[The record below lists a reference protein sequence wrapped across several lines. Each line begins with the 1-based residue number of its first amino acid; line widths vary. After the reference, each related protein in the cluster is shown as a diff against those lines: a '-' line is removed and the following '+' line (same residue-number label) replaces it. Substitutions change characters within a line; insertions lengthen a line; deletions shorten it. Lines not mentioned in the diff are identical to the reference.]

1 MEPGLRWW
9 TAADAPA
16 LRGAAAESPDLAA
29 QLGDAPLGSVRDCAA
44 VIEERLAD
52 RRADAVNLALTV
64 DGRAAGNI
72 GVTRIER
79 RHSTAW
85 VSYWLTTS
93 VRGRGFLTRG
103 LASVVPWAHQDLAIF
118 RLELGHRV
126 DNVASC
132 AVARAVGFRTEGLER
147 AKLRYGDERF
157 DVETHARLATDPL
170 PVASGMRPPRIA

>member
-16 LRGAAAESPDLAA
+16 LQQAAAESPDLAA
-29 QLGDAPLGSVRDCAA
+29 QLGDAALSSVRDCTT

-52 RRADAVNLALTV
+52 RHPDAVNLALTL
-64 DGRAAGNI
+64 DGWAVGNI

-93 VRGRGFLTRG
+93 FRGRGLLTRG
-103 LASVVPWAHQDLAIF
+103 LASVAGWAHQDLGIF
-118 RLELGHRV
+118 RLELGHRL
-126 DNVASC
+126 DNTASC
-132 AVARAVGFRTEGLER
+132 SVARAVGFRTEGLER

-157 DVETHARLATDPL
+157 DVETHARLAGDPL
-170 PVASGMRPPRIA
+170 PLVAGLQPPRIA

>member
-1 MEPGLRWW
+1 VEPGLRWW
-9 TAADAPA
+9 TAADAAA
-16 LRGAAAESPDLAA
+16 LQQAATESPDLAA
-29 QLGDAPLGSVRDCAA
+29 QLGDAALGSVRECAA

-52 RRADAVNLALTV
+52 RRTDTVNLALTM
-64 DGRAAGNI
+64 DGWAVGNV

-93 VRGRGFLTRG
+93 FRGRGLLSRG
-103 LASVVPWAHQDLAIF
+103 LASAAGWAHQDLGIF

-132 AVARAVGFRTEGLER
+132 AVARAVGFRAEGLER
-147 AKLRYGDERF
+147 AKLLYGDERF
-157 DVETHARLATDPL
+157 DVETHARLSSDPL
-170 PVASGMRPPRIA
+170 PVVAGMRPPRIA

>member
-16 LRGAAAESPDLAA
+16 LRDAVAESPDLAT
-29 QLGDAPLGSVRDCAA
+29 QLGDAPLDSVRACAA

-64 DGRAAGNI
+64 DGRAVGNI

-79 RHSTAW
+79 RHGTAW

-93 VRGRGFLTRG
+93 SRGSGLLTRG
-103 LASVVPWAHQDLAIF
+103 LTSTARWAHHDLDIF

-132 AVARAVGFRTEGLER
+132 AVARAVGFGAEGLER
-147 AKLRYGDERF
+147 AKLQYGETRY

-170 PVASGMRPPRIA
+170 PVGSGMRPPRIA